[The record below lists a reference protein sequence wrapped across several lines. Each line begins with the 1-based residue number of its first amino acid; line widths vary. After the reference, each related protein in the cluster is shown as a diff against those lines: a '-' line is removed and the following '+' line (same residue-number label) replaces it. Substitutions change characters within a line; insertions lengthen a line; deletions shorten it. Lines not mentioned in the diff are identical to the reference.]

1 MYVESSKECQ
11 VIIIISLILLFIVF
25 LFIYL
30 SLYCGKQEE
39 PEVVI
44 ARLLSRIRRMYE
56 ASISLNF
63 H

>member
-1 MYVESSKECQ
+1 MSFY
-11 VIIIISLILLFIVF
+11 

-30 SLYCGKQEE
+30 SLYCGQQEE

>member
-30 SLYCGKQEE
+30 SLYCGQQEE

>member
-1 MYVESSKECQ
+1 MSFY
-11 VIIIISLILLFIVF
+11 

-30 SLYCGKQEE
+30 SLYCGQQEE

-56 ASISLNF
+56 SSISLNF